1 MDVFPLQGEIIEKQ
15 IAMSWGFFI
24 FRTIESI
31 STQLGAK
38 QKFHMQSHQL

>member
-1 MDVFPLQGEIIEKQ
+1 MDVFPLQGEIIEKTNCNEL
-15 IAMSWGFFI
+15 GFFI